1 MKAKFIM
8 ATTALLMTA
17 SSAFASPV
25 SFTTPIVVPNNVD
38 GVYINLLTGATGSSG
53 SAVTGWDINPYLA
66 NSVFTF
72 FWNATPSQAG
82 GVASATTGGTY
93 TDLPAGSVISAAS
106 IFSASSGGGG
116 AGATVNFQTT
126 GIHTL
131 GFRFYNEA
139 TSSLNYGYMRI
150 QNTAT
155 NGFPAT
161 ILGWT
166 FENSGGAITV
176 PGAAT
181 GGVPEP
187 TTWALMLMG
196 FGAMGAAMRRNRAT
210 TRVSY
215 AA

>member
-1 MKAKFIM
+1 M
-8 ATTALLMTA
+8 
-17 SSAFASPV
+17 S
-25 SFTTPIVVPNNVD
+25 
-38 GVYINLLTGATGSSG
+38 
-53 SAVTGWDINPYLA
+53 
-66 NSVFTF
+66 
-72 FWNATPSQAG
+72 G
-82 GVASATTGGTY
+82 GVATASTGGTY
-93 TDLPAGSVISAAS
+93 IDLPAGSVISAAS

-116 AGATVNFQTT
+116 AGATVAFQTT

-131 GFRFYNEA
+131 GFRFYNEL
-139 TSSLNYGYMRI
+139 TSAINYGFMRI

-166 FENSGGAITV
+166 FKNTGGAITV

-187 TTWALMLMG
+187 TTWALMMLG
-196 FGAMGAAMRRNRAT
+196 FGAMGAAMRRTRAT
-210 TRVSY
+210 TRVRY